1 MKTRLLLSLTLLLGV
16 GATALE
22 ASANANPY
30 PTERCVKRKL
40 TAAGLYCKATIFE
53 AAMSDASW
61 PVNNGK
67 GKAQE
72 MAGGPGNG
80 ADNRLENARR
90 QLAKTWSAAD
100 ATSAAAGVSCEE
112 TTATAEEM
120 ADLLDESALDV
131 VEAIESP
138 GDFAKAGTVCQQV
151 LVAEGQHVLGRGNDR
166 ERKLLDHRRATAFAR
181 LDGPLEDAVEETTD
195 RALRAVL
202 VSPNVSTEWTMITPD
217 ASIDYQGKTLEPTC
231 GNGSPWV
238 FFVKRGSVNKTLMY
252 YQGGGA
258 CWNYLTCTLP
268 TYKTTTGPGDNPAN
282 FQSGFANL
290 NNPDNPFKDWN
301 VVFVPYCTGDVH
313 WGDRVVEHAAG
324 PLRSVTIRHKSF
336 TNAQVAEKWAR
347 EHFVNPD
354 QVFVTGSSAGS
365 YGAVVNSLP
374 LQEHVW
380 PSSDFAVVGDGGNGV
395 ITEDFLENDLAKW
408 GIEDNLPAWI
418 PGLNIPLTELSA
430 ADLWTESAL
439 FYPHNRY
446 ATYATAYDGGA
457 GGQVGFYNIMLNPGN
472 PLLWSNWWPPACEW
486 NSIMRALNDDTRAQ
500 ADNFRFYI
508 GSGTRHTM
516 WGNNKVYSDTTGNV
530 PTVRDWLV
538 AMLDETPDWVDVDS
552 DDPGL
557 LLPGD
562 PQAVPVNLPPFN
574 EDGTRVVCE
583 DEEPAP

>member
-1 MKTRLLLSLTLLLGV
+1 MKSRLLLSLALPLGLLLV
-16 GATALE
+16 VAPDAR
-22 ASANANPY
+22 ANSNAY
-30 PTERCVKRKL
+30 PTEGCVKTKL
-40 TAAGLYCKATIFE
+40 IAAGRYCR
-53 AAMSDASW
+53 AAVLDA
-61 PVNNGK
+61 
-67 GKAQE
+67 AL
-72 MAGGPGNG
+72 
-80 ADNRLENARR
+80 DARPNPSTLR
-90 QLAKTWSAAD
+90 EIEKTWASAEAR
-100 ATSAAAGVSCEE
+100 SEAAGVSCVD
-112 TTATAEEM
+112 TTVSAAGMAE
-120 ADLLDESALDV
+120 LLDAAAAEIASAAISTN
-131 VEAIESP
+131 EA
-138 GDFAKAGTVCQQV
+138 AAAAATCQQI
-151 LVAEGQHVLGRGNDR
+151 LAAEGQHLLGRGNDR
-166 ERKLLDHRRATAFAR
+166 LRKLLGNRRAAA
-181 LDGPLEDAVEETTD
+181 LAKVDGPVEDAVIEGTD
-195 RALRAVL
+195 AALRAVL

-217 ASIDYQGKTLEPTC
+217 ASIEYQGKTLEPTC
-231 GNGSPWV
+231 GNGTPWV
-238 FFVKRGSVNKTLMY
+238 FFVKRGTVNKTLMY

-268 TYKTTTGPGDNPAN
+268 THKTSTGPGDNPAN

-313 WGDRVVEHAAG
+313 WGDRVVEHRAG
-324 PLRSVTIRHKSF
+324 PARSVTIRHKGF

-347 EHFVNPD
+347 EHFVNPE

-374 LQEHVW
+374 LQETVW
-380 PSSDFAVVGDGGNGV
+380 PSTDFAVVGDGGNGV
-395 ITEDFLENDLAKW
+395 ITQDFLENDLSKW

-418 PGLNIPLTELSA
+418 PGLNVPLTELTA

-446 ATYATAYDGGA
+446 ATYSTAYDGGS
-457 GGQVGFYNIMLNPGN
+457 GGQIGFYNIMLNQSN

-486 NSIMRALNDDTRAQ
+486 NSIMRMLNDDTRSQ

-538 AMLDETPDWVDVDS
+538 AMLEETPDWVDVDS

-562 PQAVPVNLPPFN
+562 PRAVPVNDPPFN

-583 DEEPAP
+583 DAAPEE